1 MLGCELLAETLHGTN
16 RHCQRRQPRH
26 RARHRPG
33 TGCGWARCPDAAEAA
48 AASLQPP
55 PGAPTGENAH
65 LGAQCDVSNTASVD
79 AAVRLAVSWGGAPHV
94 LVNAAGVSHDALL
107 LKATDDEIDATVG
120 TNLLGPLRLCRATT
134 KAMLRGR
141 IRGGSIIN
149 VGSVVGSSGNVGQS
163 VYAASK
169 SGLGG
174 LTRSLAR
181 ELGPR
186 DIRVNLVEPGF
197 IAAGLGAALAAS
209 DPERVQGYASR
220 TALGRLGSAEEV
232 ANVVRFL
239 ASAEAGYITG
249 QTLRVDGGL
258 SL

>member
-1 MLGCELLAETLHGTN
+1 MSGGSRGIGHAIAQALAAG
-16 RHCQRRQPRH
+16 QH
-26 RARHRPG
+26 RVVVLS
-33 TGCGWARCPDAAEAA
+33 RCADVADAAAG
-48 AASLQPP
+48 SLSPVAKVRSDESSHI
-55 PGAPTGENAH
+55 GV
-65 LGAQCDVSNTASVD
+65 QCDVSCTASVD
-79 AAVRLAVSWGGAPHV
+79 EAVRLAVGWGGAPHV

-107 LKATDDEIDATVG
+107 LKATDEHIDETIG
-120 TNLLGPLRLCRATT
+120 TNLLGPLRLCRAVT

-149 VGSVVGSSGNVGQS
+149 VGSVVGSSGNTGQS

-197 IAAGLGAALAAS
+197 IDVGLGAAAAAS
-209 DPERVQGYASR
+209 DPERVEGYASR
-220 TALGRLGSAEEV
+220 TALRRLGSAEEV
-232 ANVVRFL
+232 AHVVSFL
-239 ASAEAGYITG
+239 ASPDAGYITG

>member
-1 MLGCELLAETLHGTN
+1 VSGGSRGIGHAIAQALAAAE
-16 RHCQRRQPRH
+16 H
-26 RARHRPG
+26 RVVVLS
-33 TGCGWARCPDAAEAA
+33 RCADAADAA
-48 AASLQPP
+48 AASLCPV
-55 PGAPTGENAH
+55 PTVPSGDSSH
-65 LGAQCDVSNTASVD
+65 IGVQCDVSCTASID
-79 AAVRLAVSWGGAPHV
+79 EAVRLAVGWGGAPHV

-107 LKATDDEIDATVG
+107 LKATDEQIDETIG
-120 TNLLGPLRLCRATT
+120 TNLLGPLRLCRAVT

-141 IRGGSIIN
+141 VRGGSIIN
-149 VGSVVGSSGNVGQS
+149 VGSVVGSSGNTGQS

-197 IAAGLGAALAAS
+197 IDAGLGAAVAAS
-209 DPERVQGYASR
+209 DPERVAYYASR

-232 ANVVRFL
+232 ARVVHFL
-239 ASAEAGYITG
+239 AGPDAGYITG

>member
-1 MLGCELLAETLHGTN
+1 MCISKTTTFPSCVTN
-16 RHCQRRQPRH
+16 RTRYLWLEQVP
-26 RARHRPG
+26 
-33 TGCGWARCPDAAEAA
+33 
-48 AASLQPP
+48 S
-55 PGAPTGENAH
+55 GESSH
-65 LGAQCDVSNTASVD
+65 FGAQCDVSCSASVD
-79 AAVRLAVSWGGAPHV
+79 EAVKQAVRWGGVPHV
-94 LVNAAGVSHDALL
+94 LVNAAGVSYDALL
-107 LKATDDEIDATVG
+107 LKATDEHIEETIG
-120 TNLLGPLRLCRATT
+120 TNLLGPLRLCRAIT

-141 IRGGSIIN
+141 VRGGSIIN
-149 VGSVVGSSGNVGQS
+149 IGSVVGSSGNTGQS
-163 VYAASK
+163 VYSASK

-197 IAAGLGAALAAS
+197 IDVGLGAVAAAS
-209 DPERVQGYASR
+209 DPERVAGYASR
-220 TALGRLGSAEEV
+220 TALGRLGCAQDV
-232 ANVVRFL
+232 AHAVQFL

>member
-1 MLGCELLAETLHGTN
+1 MLLPPPSRRFRTYGTHLH
-16 RHCQRRQPRH
+16 
-26 RARHRPG
+26 
-33 TGCGWARCPDAAEAA
+33 
-48 AASLQPP
+48 SLWQHQKIQPP
-55 PGAPTGENAH
+55 YQLANRKRNPRLEQVPSGESSH
-65 LGAQCDVSNTASVD
+65 FGAQCDVSSTASVD
-79 AAVRLAVSWGGAPHV
+79 EAVKRAVRWAGAPHV

-107 LKATDDEIDATVG
+107 LKATDEHIEETIG
-120 TNLLGPLRLCRATT
+120 TNLLGPLRLCRAIS

-149 VGSVVGSSGNVGQS
+149 IGSVVGSSGNSGQS
-163 VYAASK
+163 VYSASK

-197 IAAGLGAALAAS
+197 IDVGLGAAAAAS
-209 DPERVQGYASR
+209 DPERVAGYASR
-220 TALGRLGSAEEV
+220 TALGRLGCAEDV
-232 ANVVRFL
+232 ARVVQFL
-239 ASAEAGYITG
+239 ASADAGYITG

>member
-1 MLGCELLAETLHGTN
+1 MIMTRLAVVSGGSRGIGHAIAKKLADGG
-16 RHCQRRQPRH
+16 H
-26 RARHRPG
+26 RVVVLS
-33 TGCGWARCPDAAEAA
+33 RCPDAADAA
-48 AASLQPP
+48 AASLPP
-55 PGAPTGENAH
+55 VPNVPVGESSH
-65 LGAQCDVSNTASVD
+65 IGAQCDVSCTASVD
-79 AAVRLAVSWGGAPHV
+79 EAVRLAVAWGGAPHV
-94 LVNAAGVSHDALL
+94 LVNAAGVSYDALL
-107 LKATDDEIDATVG
+107 LKATDKEIDETMG
-120 TNLLGPLRLCRATT
+120 TNLIGPVRLCRAVT

-149 VGSVVGSSGNVGQS
+149 VGSVVGSSGNTGQS

-169 SGLGG
+169 SGLSG

-197 IAAGLGAALAAS
+197 INVGLGAAAAAS
-209 DPERVQGYASR
+209 DPERVAAYASR
-220 TALGRLGSAEEV
+220 TALGRLGSAEDV
-232 ANVVRFL
+232 AHAVCFL
-239 ASAEAGYITG
+239 AGSDAGYITG